1 LAWCSATPDPWSWSV
16 SPGRLILIKRSRSRM
31 RTLRCVSVAASDYFF
46 CWLCFFCWLVVRA
59 GPSGPEALS
68 TPPFFL
74 LLFFIYTPFQLMILI
89 VFSLFVK
96 ALKWLISLF
105 KLIKSLFMLILYW
118 FPFVD
123 LFFNLFLSDFSIK
136 WFCA

>member
-46 CWLCFFCWLVVRA
+46 CWLCFFVDSLYGLGLQAQKRY
-59 GPSGPEALS
+59 PHPH
-68 TPPFFL
+68 FL

-123 LFFNLFLSDFSIK
+123 LFFNLFL
-136 WFCA
+136 